1 MTCNQRLYPL
11 MIIDLISHLFVG
23 IGYFT
28 CPSPGVFADTPQCAI
43 GRFFYCQ
50 QALASKNDFT
60 DQSDI

>member
-1 MTCNQRLYPL
+1 